1 MAKENKSK
9 TASKLYRLYE
19 LQRELD
25 SGKDQYEKMLPQY
38 KALVEKLKADDN
50 EAFVKQVVNQFETDA
65 KSIQTGLENIQKRQW
80 ALNLILSKADESE
93 ESKTVVDWFV
103 TMIFTALGIDLNDTA
118 ITDPN
123 LVKKSTLF
131 TKIDIFSV
139 LSSLA

>member
-25 SGKDQYEKMLPQY
+25 SGKEQYEKMLPQY

-118 ITDPN
+118 ND
-123 LVKKSTLF
+123 
-131 TKIDIFSV
+131 
-139 LSSLA
+139 SSKN